1 MGYSMLGLAILFAA
15 VGLGFAVGYG
25 TREVVSRRR
34 HVEYLAYAPYLGPPQ
49 PNVSHTRDDGRL
61 GQQPTTSVRNIF
73 SILAD
78 RLSFAL
84 ALDFTLALLLILL
97 LPRPL

>member
-1 MGYSMLGLAILFAA
+1 MLGLAILFAA
-15 VGLGFAVGYG
+15 VALGFAVGYG
-25 TREVVSRRR
+25 TRGVVSRRR
-34 HVEYLAYAPYLGPPQ
+34 RAEFWAYAPYSGPPRS
-49 PNVSHTRDDGRL
+49 NASRTEDDGRL
-61 GQQPTTSVRNIF
+61 GEQPTTSTKTIF

-97 LPRPL
+97 LPRP

>member
-1 MGYSMLGLAILFAA
+1 MLGLAILFAA

-34 HVEYLAYAPYLGPPQ
+34 YAEYLAYAPYLGPPR
-49 PNVSHTRDDGRL
+49 PNVSHARDDSRL
-61 GQQPTTSVRNIF
+61 GQQPITSLRNIV
-73 SILAD
+73 SMLAD
-78 RLSFAL
+78 RISFAL

>member
-1 MGYSMLGLAILFAA
+1 MLGLAILLAA
-15 VGLGFAVGYG
+15 IGLGFAIGYG

-34 HVEYLAYAPYLGPPQ
+34 HAEYLAYAQYLEPPR
-49 PNVSHTRDDGRL
+49 PNVSRAKDDGRL
-61 GQQPTTSVRNIF
+61 GQQPSTSIKNIF
-73 SILAD
+73 SGVAD

-97 LPRPL
+97 LPRPS